1 LLLGWQNKLQ
11 NKGKI
16 NAFVKLLI
24 KEIFHSFFEK
34 EKQRIRPPEVNL
46 LFELTKRTTSI
57 YENKKSGILTHNEM
71 DSALVDLS
79 VPVSN
84 FFRKLFLNFVE

>member
-1 LLLGWQNKLQ
+1 MQLHL
-11 NKGKI
+11 
-16 NAFVKLLI
+16 
-24 KEIFHSFFEK
+24 
-34 EKQRIRPPEVNL
+34 EVNL
-46 LFELTKRTTSI
+46 LFELTKRTTGI

-84 FFRKLFLNFVE
+84 FFRKLFSKFV